1 MQSLTTEQK
10 KAFEMLLDVLPVLMG
25 EEAVLFSTD
34 TERFV
39 AMHTPR
45 EFTFY
50 KAKVGDVL
58 APESGGRICVDTGC
72 PVDRLVPR
80 EVYGMPFR
88 TIALPVVADGN
99 TTGCIAIA
107 RCRGKQAQVADS
119 AEVLSATSQEVAA
132 AIQEIVNYAANTEQ
146 AMQSLAESTQIL
158 IQGIKL
164 VNDMNQMIKT
174 IASQTNLL
182 ALNAAIEA
190 ARAGEAGRG
199 FSVVAEEVKKLANGS
214 TEAVTKVNQI
224 LKDIDSRVKDVDN
237 KIQHTSSLAAE
248 QARAIAEI
256 NNASAAV
263 AETATRLQEISK
275 SL

>member
-1 MQSLTTEQK
+1 
-10 KAFEMLLDVLPVLMG
+10 MLLDVLPVLMG
-25 EEAVLFSTD
+25 EAAVLFSTD

-39 AMHTPR
+39 TMHTPR

-50 KAKVGDVL
+50 QAKVGDAL
-58 APESGGRICVDTGC
+58 APGSGGRICVDTGS
-72 PVDRLVPR
+72 PVDRFVPKA
-80 EVYGMPFR
+80 VYGMPFR
-88 TIALPVVADGN
+88 TIALPVVENGN
-99 TTGCIAIA
+99 TAGCIAIA

-132 AIQEIVNYAANTEQ
+132 AIQEIVNYAANTAQ

-158 IQGIKL
+158 IQGIKM
-164 VNDMNQMIKT
+164 VDDMNQMIKN

-199 FSVVAEEVKKLANGS
+199 FSVVAEEVKKLASGS

-256 NNASAAV
+256 NHASAAV

>member
-1 MQSLTTEQK
+1 MQNLTIEQK
-10 KAFEMLLDVLPVLMG
+10 RAFELLLDVLPVLMG
-25 EEAVLFSTD
+25 EEAVLFTTD

-39 AMHTPR
+39 TMHTPE

-50 KAKVGDVL
+50 KAKVGDAL
-58 APESGGRICVDTGC
+58 APGSGGRVCVDTGSL
-72 PVDRLVPR
+72 VDRLVPK

-88 TIALPVVADGN
+88 TIALPVVEEGKPA
-99 TTGCIAIA
+99 GCIAIA
-107 RCRGKQAQVADS
+107 RSRGKQAQVADS

-146 AMQSLAESTQIL
+146 AMQSLAESTQML
-158 IQGIKL
+158 IQGIKM
-164 VNDMNQMIKT
+164 VNEMNQMIKN

-199 FSVVAEEVKKLANGS
+199 FSVVAEEVKKLATGS

-224 LKDIDSRVKDVDN
+224 LKDIDSRVKNVDD
-237 KIQHTSSLAAE
+237 KIQHTSSMAAE
-248 QARAIAEI
+248 QARAVTEI
-256 NNASAAV
+256 NQASTAV

-275 SL
+275 LL